1 MKKSH
6 LLGIVLVLSCFL
18 STSLHAQKAIEKLS
32 RNYYVAGPQ
41 TEEVQFIEATP
52 KCQNYCW
59 AACAQILLN
68 YHGLSLSQEQI
79 IERIHNGKPCEIGD
93 GKKMIK
99 ALNGWSPPS
108 VEKVSKIH
116 ASYGNLNTSDLVEHL
131 SNGWPI
137 IVGLDSRSLSRQV
150 YVLSAVY
157 FSMDHWDHPKIDEVL
172 LRNPWPLSPSEEYM
186 RWDLFKTKNPTFF
199 DVWVD

>member
-6 LLGIVLVLSCFL
+6 LLGIVLILSCFL
-18 STSLHAQKAIEKLS
+18 STSLHAQKAIEKLA

-59 AACAQILLN
+59 ASCAQILLN

-108 VEKVSKIH
+108 IKKVC
-116 ASYGNLNTSDLVEHL
+116 
-131 SNGWPI
+131 
-137 IVGLDSRSLSRQV
+137 
-150 YVLSAVY
+150 
-157 FSMDHWDHPKIDEVL
+157 
-172 LRNPWPLSPSEEYM
+172 
-186 RWDLFKTKNPTFF
+186 
-199 DVWVD
+199 